1 MPIDPKYDLEGYIRE
16 QGRTAEME
24 TDPYGYAVSVIAT
37 VLEYALDDGIS
48 GAMSKGEFE
57 TLEKVAIVLTHED
70 PSIEIDPRA
79 G

>member
-1 MPIDPKYDLEGYIRE
+1 MIDPKEDLEGFIRE
-16 QGRTAEME
+16 QGVTGEME
-24 TDPYGYAVSVIAT
+24 TDPYGYAVGVIAT

-48 GAMSKGEFE
+48 GAMSQEEYE

-70 PSIEIDPRA
+70 PHIEIYPRA